1 VCKSAD
7 LDGLLEGL
15 RHFLLDPNER
25 AAASARSLAVS
36 DAPGNDCTTGEFER
50 RWWAMF
56 QTARGRS

>member
-1 VCKSAD
+1 MLNLTK
-7 LDGLLEGL
+7 
-15 RHFLLDPNER
+15 LLDPNER

-36 DAPGNDCTTGEFER
+36 DAPGNDCTPGEFER